1 VAILQVESIVKRAV
15 IIQDNMFAARDMVN
29 LCLSMDHRVLDGLIC
44 GKLLQRVKY
53 LLENVKNDKMSVY

>member
-1 VAILQVESIVKRAV
+1 MAILQVESIVKRAV

>member
-1 VAILQVESIVKRAV
+1 
-15 IIQDNMFAARDMVN
+15 MFAARDMVN

-44 GKLLQRVKY
+44 GKFLQRVKY